1 MAEDTAAESRA
12 MTRCLLVMAGAD
24 KALTLSEVET
34 VAKLF
39 AEASGRQ
46 VDPELISEIFV
57 ETRNLDAT
65 EALADLRQVA
75 DQLSDD
81 TKEQIVKASYSVMV
95 ADNKID
101 RRETE
106 RLSEIG
112 EALGLG
118 ADKVAALSR

>member
-1 MAEDTAAESRA
+1 MDSAAESKA
-12 MTRCLLVMAGAD
+12 LTRCLLVMAGAD
-24 KALTLSEVET
+24 KTLTLSEVET
-34 VAKLF
+34 VAKLY

-57 ETRNLDAT
+57 ETRNLDAV

-75 DQLSDD
+75 DQLGDD
-81 TKEQIVKASYSVMV
+81 AKEQIVKASYSVMI

-112 EALGLG
+112 EALGL
-118 ADKVAALSR
+118 APEKVAALSR

>member
-1 MAEDTAAESRA
+1 MDSAAESKA
-12 MTRCLLVMAGAD
+12 LTRCLLVMAGAD
-24 KALTLSEVET
+24 KTLTLSEVET
-34 VAKLF
+34 VAKLY

-57 ETRNLDAT
+57 ETRNLDAV

-75 DQLSDD
+75 DQLGDD
-81 TKEQIVKASYSVMV
+81 AKEQIVKASYSVMI

-112 EALGLG
+112 EALGL
-118 ADKVAALSR
+118 APEKVAALSS